1 MCLIFDTSV
10 LIDIEREN
18 KQTLAKIAELRTRY
32 PIPPKIAFISYYEFI
47 HGIRK
52 RNPQNKAKAE
62 DFIRLFEIVNT
73 TEETAKRLSQLKE
86 KHELALA
93 DLLIAAQ
100 VWEKQAILV
109 TKDTDFKQINEID
122 KIIL

>member
-1 MCLIFDTSV
+1 MYLIFDTSI

-18 KQTLAKIAELRTRY
+18 KQTLAKVAELRTRY

-62 DFIRLFEIVNT
+62 DFIRLFELVRVFLLA
-73 TEETAKRLSQLKE
+73 ETIFLQSPPLYSLSRK
-86 KHELALA
+86 
-93 DLLIAAQ
+93 
-100 VWEKQAILV
+100 V
-109 TKDTDFKQINEID
+109 
-122 KIIL
+122 